1 MRRGENGYRRG
12 GQFRELL
19 AGLDECASKVIDALK
34 DLLDRC
40 GSDYAEHMES
50 EPRFVYRAVGF
61 ARGSRR

>member
-1 MRRGENGYRRG
+1 M
-12 GQFRELL
+12 L